1 MTCIPQNPDALLTRE
16 QLAAALTEV
25 GFPVRPKTLATKATR
40 GGGPPFVKFGP
51 RVLHRWGDGLA
62 WAQARLSAPRR
73 STSERETESPE
84 VM

>member
-1 MTCIPQNPDALLTRE
+1 MTYIPENPQTLLTRE
-16 QLAAALTEV
+16 QLASALTEA
-25 GFPVRPKTLATKATR
+25 GFPIRPKTLATKATR

-73 STSERETESPE
+73 STSEGDAELAKA
-84 VM
+84 M